1 MITSINV
8 TVPSV
13 YEDGSWE
20 MFELSDRSEK
30 NVLVLYRY
38 LCRES
43 ESYADRALDAR
54 RRHSDDMAEWYEGR
68 SSGFRAAADSVV
80 RILGE
85 YIGHTLV
92 DVVDLDA
99 PLHC

>member
-1 MITSINV
+1 MSTSINV
-8 TVPSV
+8 TIPSV

-20 MFELSDRSEK
+20 LFELCDRSER

-43 ESYADRALDAR
+43 ESYEERAKDACK
-54 RRHSDDMAEWYEGR
+54 RHSDMAEWYEGR
-68 SSGFRAAADSVV
+68 ASGFRTAADSVV
-80 RILGE
+80 RLLGE
-85 YIGHTLV
+85 YMGHTLV

-99 PLHC
+99 PLPC